1 MPVTQGIDYAAI
13 APPLIL
19 AAAAL
24 CVLMA
29 DLFLPARR
37 RGLLGR
43 ISLGGVL
50 AALAADA
57 VLATRGGS
65 RGTFC
70 LPAAP
75 RGSPASCSY
84 VVDHFTLLF
93 QIVALAAAVVV
104 LLMAAGE
111 IRATALPAGEF
122 HFLVLCS
129 LAGALT
135 LIASRDLITLAVSL
149 EVVSLPVFALAA
161 LRRYDGRSSE
171 AGLKMFLISVISTAV
186 MLFGIS
192 LVYGVTGSMQLGR
205 IAAALALDR
214 HGTLAPAAAAGIA
227 LVLVGFGFKVSAVPF
242 HFWVPD
248 TYEGAPLP
256 VAAFLAVVSK
266 TAGFAGLILVL
277 VAGFWPFASLWSPLV
292 AVLAAVTMTVGN
304 LVALRQRQ
312 AVRLLAWSSV
322 AQAGYMLVPLG
333 ALGGILG
340 RTGAGAGGRAAGA
353 AGGGAAGAG
362 VTAAGVTSATITY
375 VAIYAI
381 MNAGAFA
388 VVALVAKYRPRN
400 MLDDYRGL
408 ARCNPLSALALAFFL
423 ACLAGL
429 PPGLAGLF
437 AKIIVFR
444 AAIDGTAAWLAI
456 VVAVNTVIGLY
467 YYLTWAAR
475 LFAPLPA
482 AVAGN
487 GAVASA
493 VPAGTVA
500 AAGALPVPRAV
511 GAAIGVA
518 AAGTVILSLAPE
530 LVLHVTPLALS
541 ALG

>member
-1 MPVTQGIDYAAI
+1 MTQGIDYAAV

-19 AAAAL
+19 AVTAL
-24 CVLMA
+24 GVLFA

-37 RGLLGR
+37 RRLLGW
-43 ISLGGVL
+43 ISVGGVL
-50 AALAADA
+50 AALATVAA
-57 VLATRGGS
+57 LAASSGS
-65 RGTFC
+65 RRTFC
-70 LPAAP
+70 LAGGGP
-75 RGSPASCSY
+75 GSCSY
-84 VVDHFTLLF
+84 VVDDFTLLF
-93 QIVALAAAVVV
+93 QGVVLAAAVVV
-104 LLMAAGE
+104 LLMAADE
-111 IRATALPAGEF
+111 IRVTALPAGEF

-135 LIASRDLITLAVSL
+135 LVASRDLITLAVSL

-205 IAAALALDR
+205 IATELALAR
-214 HGTLAPAAAAGIA
+214 HGTLAPAAAAGIV
-227 LVLVGFGFKVSAVPF
+227 LVLAGFGFKISAVPF

-277 VAGFWPFASLWSPLV
+277 VAGFAPFASLWSPLV

-333 ALGGILG
+333 ALGGVLG
-340 RTGAGAGGRAAGA
+340 RTGAGGQAGG
-353 AGGGAAGAG
+353 AGAG
-362 VTAAGVTSATITY
+362 VAAAVTSATITY

-388 VVALVAKYRPRN
+388 VVALVGKYRPRN

-408 ARCNPLSALALAFFL
+408 ARRNPLSALALAFFL

-437 AKIIVFR
+437 AKIVVFR
-444 AAIDGTAAWLAI
+444 AAVDGTAAWLAI
-456 VVAVNTVIGLY
+456 VVAVNTVIGLF

-475 LFAPLPA
+475 LFAPRPA

-487 GAVASA
+487 GG
-493 VPAGTVA
+493 PAGVLT
-500 AAGALPVPRAV
+500 VPRAV

>member
-70 LPAAP
+70 LPAGP

-93 QIVALAAAVVV
+93 QVVVLVAAVVV

-111 IRATALPAGEF
+111 LRATALPAGEF

-192 LVYGVTGSMQLGR
+192 LVYGVTGSMHLGR

-214 HGTLAPAAAAGIA
+214 HGALAPAAAAGIA

-340 RTGAGAGGRAAGA
+340 RTGAGASGRAAGV
-353 AGGGAAGAG
+353 AGAG

-408 ARCNPLSALALAFFL
+408 ARRNPLSALALAFCL

-456 VVAVNTVIGLY
+456 VVAINTVIGLY
-467 YYLTWAAR
+467 YYLAWAAR
-475 LFAPLPA
+475 LFAPPPA
-482 AVAGN
+482 AMAGD
-487 GAVASA
+487 G
-493 VPAGTVA
+493 A
-500 AAGALPVPRAV
+500 AAALPVPRAV

-518 AAGTVILSLAPE
+518 AAGTVVLSLAPE
-530 LVLHVTPLALS
+530 LVFHVTPLALS

>member
-1 MPVTQGIDYAAI
+1 
-13 APPLIL
+13 L
-19 AAAAL
+19 A
-24 CVLMA
+24 
-29 DLFLPARR
+29 
-37 RGLLGR
+37 
-43 ISLGGVL
+43 GVL
-50 AALAADA
+50 GALGAVAALAAGGG
-57 VLATRGGS
+57 TR
-65 RGTFC
+65 RTFC
-70 LPAAP
+70 PP
-75 RGSPASCSY
+75 GGASCSY
-84 VVDHFTLLF
+84 VVDDFTLVF
-93 QIVALAAAVVV
+93 QMVVLAAAVVV
-104 LLMAAGE
+104 LLMAADE
-111 IRATALPAGEF
+111 IRVTALPAGEF
-122 HFLVLCS
+122 GFLVLCS

-135 LIASRDLITLAVSL
+135 LVASRDLITLAVSL

-205 IAAALALDR
+205 VAAGLALVR
-214 HGTLAPAAAAGIA
+214 PGTLAPGAAVGIA
-227 LVLVGFGFKVSAVPF
+227 LVLVGFGFKISAVPF

-277 VAGFWPFASLWSPLV
+277 VDGFAPFASLWSPLV
-292 AVLAAVTMTVGN
+292 AVLAAVTMTAGN

-333 ALGGILG
+333 ALGGVLG
-340 RTGAGAGGRAAGA
+340 HRAGAGAAAA
-353 AGGGAAGAG
+353 
-362 VTAAGVTSATITY
+362 VTSATITY

-388 VVALVAKYRPRN
+388 VVALVGKYRPRN

-408 ARCNPLSALALAFFL
+408 ARRNPLSAVALAFFL

-437 AKIIVFR
+437 AKIVVFR
-444 AAIDGTAAWLAI
+444 AAVDGTAAWLAI
-456 VVAVNTVIGLY
+456 VVAVNTVIGLF

-475 LFAPLPA
+475 LFAPRPA
-482 AVAGN
+482 AVPGN
-487 GAVASA
+487 GGPPGVLAVSR
-493 VPAGTVA
+493 
-500 AAGALPVPRAV
+500 AAGA
-511 GAAIGVA
+511 AIAVA
-518 AAGTVILSLAPE
+518 AAGTVVLSLAPE
-530 LVLHVTPLALS
+530 LVLHVTPLALA

>member
-1 MPVTQGIDYAAI
+1 MSIDYVAI

-24 CVLMA
+24 GVLMA

-37 RGLLGR
+37 LVGPMC
-43 ISLGGVL
+43 LGGVL
-50 AALAADA
+50 AALAAVA
-57 VLATRGGS
+57 GLAAAGGS
-65 RGTFC
+65 RRTFC
-70 LPAAP
+70 L
-75 RGSPASCSY
+75 ASSCAY
-84 VVDHFTLLF
+84 VVDDFTLVF
-93 QIVALAAAVVV
+93 QAVVLAAAVVV
-104 LLMAAGE
+104 LLMAAAD

-122 HFLVLCS
+122 YFLVLCS
-129 LAGALT
+129 LTGALT
-135 LIASRDLITLAVSL
+135 LVASRDLLTLAVSL

-192 LVYGVTGSMQLGR
+192 LVYGVTGSMQLSR
-205 IAAALALDR
+205 IAAELAVVR

-227 LVLVGFGFKVSAVPF
+227 LVLVGFGFKISAVPF

-248 TYEGAPLP
+248 TYEGAPVP

-277 VAGFWPFASLWSPLV
+277 VAGFAPFASLWSPLV
-292 AVLAAVTMTVGN
+292 AVLATATMTAGN

-333 ALGGILG
+333 ALGGVL
-340 RTGAGAGGRAAGA
+340 
-353 AGGGAAGAG
+353 GAAGAG
-362 VTAAGVTSATITY
+362 AGRAGVTAAAVTSATITY
-375 VAIYAI
+375 VAIYAV

-388 VVALVAKYRPRN
+388 VVALVARHRPAN
-400 MLDDYRGL
+400 LLDDYRGL
-408 ARCNPLSALALAFFL
+408 ARRNPVSALALAFFL

-437 AKIIVFR
+437 AKVVVFR
-444 AAIDGTAAWLAI
+444 AAVDGTAAWLAI
-456 VVAVNTVIGLY
+456 VVAVNTVIGLF

-475 LFAPLPA
+475 LFAPAP

-487 GAVASA
+487 GAGRAAAAGASGGVAEAAAAVSA
-493 VPAGTVA
+493 GGGAG
-500 AAGALPVPRAV
+500 AAGALPVPRSV

-518 AAGTVILSLAPE
+518 AAATVVLSLAPE

>member
-1 MPVTQGIDYAAI
+1 VSIDYAAV

-19 AAAAL
+19 AVAAL
-24 CVLMA
+24 AVLMA
-29 DLFLPARR
+29 DLFLPERR
-37 RGLLGR
+37 RGLVGLV
-43 ISLGGVL
+43 SLGGVL
-50 AALAADA
+50 AALAAVA
-57 VLATRGGS
+57 ALAADGAAR
-65 RGTFC
+65 RTFC
-70 LPAAP
+70 VPGGP
-75 RGSPASCSY
+75 SCSY
-84 VVDHFTLLF
+84 VVDDFTLVF
-93 QIVALAAAVVV
+93 QAVVLAAAVIV

-111 IRATALPAGEF
+111 IRATTLPAGEF
-122 HFLVLCS
+122 YFLVLCS

-135 LIASRDLITLAVSL
+135 LVASRDLITLAVSL

-205 IAAALALDR
+205 VAAALAAGR
-214 HGTLAPAAAAGIA
+214 HGTLAPAAAVGIA

-277 VAGFWPFASLWSPLV
+277 VDGFAPFASLWSPLV

-333 ALGGILG
+333 ALGGVLG
-340 RTGAGAGGRAAGA
+340 PGQAGRAGAGL
-353 AGGGAAGAG
+353 
-362 VTAAGVTSATITY
+362 TADVTSATITY
-375 VAIYAI
+375 VVIYAI

-388 VVALVAKYRPRN
+388 VVALVGKYRPGN
-400 MLDDYRGL
+400 LLDDYRGL
-408 ARCNPLSALALAFFL
+408 ARRNPLSALALAFFL

-437 AKIIVFR
+437 AKIVVFR

-456 VVAVNTVIGLY
+456 VVAVNTVIGLF

-475 LFAPLPA
+475 LFAPRPA
-482 AVAGN
+482 TVTGN
-487 GAVASA
+487 GG
-493 VPAGTVA
+493 PAGVLA
-500 AAGALPVPRAV
+500 VPRAV

-518 AAGTVILSLAPE
+518 TAGTVVLSLAPE

>member
-1 MPVTQGIDYAAI
+1 MGIDYAAI

-19 AAAAL
+19 AVAAL
-24 CVLMA
+24 GVLFA

-37 RGLLGR
+37 RSLLGR
-43 ISLGGVL
+43 ISLLGVL
-50 AALAADA
+50 GALACVAALA
-57 VLATRGGS
+57 VSGGTR
-65 RGTFC
+65 RTFC
-70 LPAAP
+70 LP
-75 RGSPASCSY
+75 GGCSY
-84 VVDHFTLLF
+84 VVDDFTLVF
-93 QIVALAAAVVV
+93 QVVVLAAAVVV
-104 LLMAAGE
+104 LLMAADE
-111 IRATALPAGEF
+111 IRVTALPAGEF

-135 LIASRDLITLAVSL
+135 LVASRDLITLAVSL

-205 IAAALALDR
+205 VAAALALAR
-214 HGTLAPAAAAGIA
+214 PGTLAPVAAVGIV
-227 LVLVGFGFKVSAVPF
+227 LVLAGFGFKISAVPF

-277 VAGFWPFASLWSPLV
+277 VDGFAPFASLWSPLV

-340 RTGAGAGGRAAGA
+340 HAGR
-353 AGGGAAGAG
+353 AGAG
-362 VTAAGVTSATITY
+362 VAAAVTSATITY

-388 VVALVAKYRPRN
+388 VVALVGKYRPRN
-400 MLDDYRGL
+400 LLDDYRGL
-408 ARCNPLSALALAFFL
+408 ARRNPLSAVALAFFL

-437 AKIIVFR
+437 AKVVVFR
-444 AAIDGTAAWLAI
+444 AAVDGTAAWLAI
-456 VVAVNTVIGLY
+456 VVAVNTVIGLF

-475 LFAPLPA
+475 LFAPRS
-482 AVAGN
+482 AGVTGN
-487 GAVASA
+487 
-493 VPAGTVA
+493 AGP
-500 AAGALPVPRAV
+500 AGALAVPRAV
-511 GAAIGVA
+511 GAAIAVA
-518 AAGTVILSLAPE
+518 AAGTVAVSLAPE
-530 LVLHVTPLALS
+530 LVLHVTPLALA